1 MKFSMSLPV
10 LREPGRAQPY
20 HRTFALARIAEE
32 AGFDTATVGHHH
44 FMAGNMSD
52 PLTLLAAVAAR
63 TDTLRVGTGIFQLPV
78 HHPLRVA
85 EQVATIDEISGGR
98 VSLGVG
104 LGWWPLEYQ
113 AHGSDFRRRGARME
127 EALEI
132 LRLVWSRENVSYQ
145 GRFHSFPEL
154 TVYPR
159 PVQERIPLWV
169 AGVADA
175 AVERAARLGDA
186 WLCGPVQSLDKAQ
199 ECLRVYR
206 AACATHAKPADW
218 VLRRYA
224 WLGTDRRTV
233 AEHVLPAYVDGLL
246 AHWRESA
253 EDAGEKDLIRRLD
266 AGEDVSAEEI
276 AHDRLL
282 WGALAPWTGSRGTCW
297 WPVSVPGR
305 TTVSAKVRSSRPTA
319 GPTCRERTST
329 APSRR
334 CRTGAVSHPA
344 QAPPPGPTPDRKAV
358 AGAGERR
365 TGQVRQDRVV

>member
-10 LREPGRAQPY
+10 LRDPGHAQPY

-32 AGFDTATVGHHH
+32 AGFDTATIGHHH
-44 FMAGNMSD
+44 FMPGNMSD

-78 HHPLRVA
+78 HNPLRVA

-113 AHGSDFRRRGARME
+113 AHGSEFRTRGARME
-127 EALEI
+127 EALQI
-132 LRLVWSRENVSYQ
+132 LRLVWSRENVQYQ

-154 TVYPR
+154 TVHPR
-159 PVQERIPLWV
+159 PVQEHIPLWV
-169 AGVADA
+169 AGVADT

-186 WLCGPVQSLDKAQ
+186 WLCGPVQSLAKAQ
-199 ECLRVYR
+199 ACLAVYR
-206 AACATHAKPADW
+206 AACAAHDKRPDW

-224 WLGTDRRTV
+224 WVGKDRRSV
-233 AEHVLPAYVDGLL
+233 AEEVLPAYVDGLL

-253 EDAGEKDLIRRLD
+253 EDDTEKDLFRRLD
-266 AGEDVSAEEI
+266 AGEDVPAEEI

-282 WGALAPWTGSRGTCW
+282 WGAPEDVVAQVGRYRESTGCDHVHAAFG
-297 WPVSVPGR
+297 
-305 TTVSAKVRSSRPTA
+305 A
-319 GPTCRERTST
+319 GLPAGDS
-329 APSRR
+329 
-334 CRTGAVSHPA
+334 AVSTRGSYDELAEMIRLFGREVIPA
-344 QAPPPGPTPDRKAV
+344 FG
-358 AGAGERR
+358 
-365 TGQVRQDRVV
+365 

>member
-1 MKFSMSLPV
+1 MRFSVSLPV
-10 LREPGRAQPY
+10 LREAGHAQPY

-113 AHGSDFRRRGARME
+113 AHGSDFRSRGARME

-154 TVYPR
+154 TVHPR

-186 WLCGPVQSLDKAQ
+186 WLCGPVQSLGKAL
-199 ECLRVYR
+199 ECLEVYR
-206 AACATHAKPADW
+206 TACVTHAKPADW

-224 WLGTDRRTV
+224 WLGTDRRAV
-233 AEHVLPAYVDGLL
+233 AEQVLPAYVDGLL

-253 EDAGEKDLIRRLD
+253 EDDAEKDLIRRLD

-282 WGALAPWTGSRGTCW
+282 WGAPEDVIGQITRYRELTGSEH
-297 WPVSVPGR
+297 VH
-305 TTVSAKVRSSRPTA
+305 AA
-319 GPTCRERTST
+319 F
-329 APSRR
+329 
-334 CRTGAVSHPA
+334 
-344 QAPPPGPTPDRKAV
+344 
-358 AGAGERR
+358 GAGLPAGDSSVSTRGSYDELAEMIRLFGR
-365 TGQVRQDRVV
+365 EVIPAFG